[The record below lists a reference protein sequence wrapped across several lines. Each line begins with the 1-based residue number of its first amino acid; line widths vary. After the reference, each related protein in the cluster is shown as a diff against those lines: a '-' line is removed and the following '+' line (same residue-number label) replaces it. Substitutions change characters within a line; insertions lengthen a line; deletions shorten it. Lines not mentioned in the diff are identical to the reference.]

1 MSDNTEDKDK
11 GMSKFKGSLKAS
23 KATCPFVRPARIMK
37 EGKITDV
44 KLCTAYIPGFEVKD
58 DRYICEQCNVPDMG
72 VKETRCR
79 FFLPMSI
86 EEDAPTKWYCR
97 LLGTKDIQEEQ
108 CNAERCPH
116 FEKIERLK
124 WEIGKIGVNKVSKQV
139 EEVTEKPKE
148 KRKLIPKGS
157 MLKRQNQKNQ
167 KSSGYGSYGDSDDSG
182 DDYGGYFF

>member
-1 MSDNTEDKDK
+1 MSDNTEEKDV
-11 GMSKFKGSLKAS
+11 SKFKGSLKAS

-37 EGKITDV
+37 EGKMTDV

-79 FFLPMSI
+79 SFLPMSI
-86 EEDAPTKWYCR
+86 EEDFPTKWYCR

-108 CNAERCPH
+108 CNAEHCPH

-124 WEIGKIGVNKVSKQV
+124 WEIGKIGAKSAKNI
-139 EEVTEKPKE
+139 EETPEKPKE
-148 KRKLIPKGS
+148 KRKLIPKGA
-157 MLKRQNQKNQ
+157 MLKRQNPKTQKQ
-167 KSSGYGSYGDSDDSG
+167 SGYGSYGDSDDYSG
-182 DDYGGYFF
+182 DDYSGYFC

>member
-1 MSDNTEDKDK
+1 MEDKNLEGK
-11 GMSKFKGSLKAS
+11 EHKFKGSLKAS
-23 KATCPFVRPARIMK
+23 KTTCPFVKPARIMK

-44 KLCTAYIPGFEVKD
+44 KLCTAYIPGFEVTN

-86 EEDAPTKWYCR
+86 AEDLPTKWYCK
-97 LLGTKDIQEEQ
+97 LLGTKDIPVEHCTEQ
-108 CNAERCPH
+108 RCPH

-124 WEIGKIGVNKVSKQV
+124 WEIGKIGVNKVSKPT
-139 EEVTEKPKE
+139 EGTEEKPKE

-157 MLKRQNQKNQ
+157 MLKRQNPKAQGQ
-167 KSSGYGSYGDSDDSG
+167 KSGGYGSYGDSDSTG
-182 DDYGGYFF
+182 DDYGSYFS

>member
-11 GMSKFKGSLKAS
+11 GTSKFKGSLKAS
-23 KATCPFVRPARIMK
+23 KATCPFIRPARIMK
-37 EGKITDV
+37 EGKMTDV

-79 FFLPMSI
+79 SFLPMSI
-86 EEDAPTKWYCR
+86 AEDLPTKWYCR

-108 CNAERCPH
+108 CNPEHCPH

-124 WEIGKIGVNKVSKQV
+124 WEIGKIGAKSSKNI
-139 EEVTEKPKE
+139 EEIPEKPKE

-157 MLKRQNQKNQ
+157 MLKRQNPKNQ
-167 KSSGYGSYGDSDDSG
+167 KSSGYGSYGDYDDSG